1 MEFSKIWLAEKAS
14 FERLRDFSAGF
25 NSPGKF
31 NVLVFWAHPSIIA
44 TFPIHARVAR
54 GQFSGLP
61 HEATSERTFSF
72 SGRTCSDL
80 RGSMAIEQVCAHVV
94 GNAALRH
101 RSASIEEMR
110 QKYDSRSA
118 ATARKSAL

>member
-1 MEFSKIWLAEKAS
+1 MLVPWLAEKAS
-14 FERLRDFSAGF
+14 FEKLTDFSAGF
-25 NSPGKF
+25 NSAGKF

-54 GQFSGLP
+54 GQFSGIP

-80 RGSMAIEQVCAHVV
+80 RGSMAIEQVCTHVV
-94 GNAALRH
+94 GNAAH
-101 RSASIEEMR
+101 KHHKVSIEEIR

-118 ATARKSAL
+118 AKARRI